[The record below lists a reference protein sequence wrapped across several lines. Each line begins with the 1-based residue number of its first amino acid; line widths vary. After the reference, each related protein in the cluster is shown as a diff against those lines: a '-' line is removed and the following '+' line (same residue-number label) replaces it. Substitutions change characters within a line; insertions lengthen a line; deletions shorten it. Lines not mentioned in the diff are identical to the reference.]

1 MKVLSADCH
10 AATMIEKAEAVYTVT
25 SQMGFE
31 ALIWGKPVHCFGVP
45 FYAGWG
51 LTNDAVPTPERRG
64 RASVEQLVHAA
75 LVAYPRYIDPETG
88 KRCEAEVVVEHLALQ
103 RKMRS
108 RFPEQVYAIGFSA
121 WKRPAVS
128 DCMAGSD
135 VQYPKKKGASFPRVR
150 PSRSGATCRAR
161 KFLRIHLSSGWRTA
175 F

>member
-1 MKVLSADCH
+1 MKVLTADCH
-10 AATMIEKAEAVYTVT
+10 AATMIEKAEAIYTVT

-88 KRCEAEVVVEHLALQ
+88 KRCEVESVVEHLALQ

-108 RFPEQVYAIGFSA
+108 RFPERVYAVGFSV
-121 WKRPAVS
+121 WKRQAFS
-128 DCMAGSD
+128 DFMAGSD
-135 VQYPKKKGASFPRVR
+135 VRYPKKNRRIVPKRRDRRDLGQRAARG
-150 PSRSGATCRAR
+150 RS
-161 KFLRIHLSSGWRTA
+161 S
-175 F
+175 